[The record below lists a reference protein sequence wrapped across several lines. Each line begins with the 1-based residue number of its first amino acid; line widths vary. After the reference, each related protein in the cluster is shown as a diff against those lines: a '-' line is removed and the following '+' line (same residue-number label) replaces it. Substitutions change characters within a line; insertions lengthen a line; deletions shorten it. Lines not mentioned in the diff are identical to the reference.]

1 MINYANGKGFLNSI
15 LYQSTRQMADH
26 WVENH
31 KRDSWRRQAKSSGY
45 RARSAFKLKQ
55 IQEKHTILRP
65 GDVVFDVGCHPGG
78 WSQVALEFIGSKG
91 ALIGVDLQATQS
103 LDGAQFLT
111 GDIRDQHIQDQIL
124 EHLGEKKFNSVIS
137 DISPDITGNWDI
149 DQSVALELVAMVFDF
164 SIPYLGKGGCFVTK
178 LFQGTGVEELI
189 EEIQKHFVSVRRF
202 SPEASRNS
210 SSEVYLICKHHTPWK
225 SPKKSMATRFHDK
238 MNRLLNEEQ
247 DEIQTISTTM
257 KVRKKKST

>member
-1 MINYANGKGFLNSI
+1 
-15 LYQSTRQMADH
+15 MADH

-78 WSQVALEFIGSKG
+78 WSQVALELIGSKG

-103 LDGAQFLT
+103 LEGAQFLT

-164 SIPYLGKGGCFVTK
+164 SIPHLGKGGCFVTK
-178 LFQGTGVEELI
+178 LFQGTGVEVLI
-189 EEIQKHFVSVRRF
+189 EEIQKHFASVRRF

-225 SPKKSMATRFHDK
+225 SPTKSMVTRFHDK

-257 KVRKKKST
+257 KVRKKKSS